1 MPPSHTAT
9 IRPAQNFLARPGL
22 STSNSGYTA
31 RMTSDMLAN
40 SAWADHGSAD
50 LAAARAEADRL
61 QHDTELLKAIRV
73 IASAAHDSADA
84 HILLRMLGA
93 DAEDI
98 RRAVSQRTVAA

>member
-1 MPPSHTAT
+1 MLPAPAAVL
-9 IRPAQNFLARPGL
+9 PAQIFLGPAGLRARK
-22 STSNSGYTA
+22 SGYTA

-84 HILLRMLGA
+84 HTLLAMLGA
-93 DAEDI
+93 DADDI